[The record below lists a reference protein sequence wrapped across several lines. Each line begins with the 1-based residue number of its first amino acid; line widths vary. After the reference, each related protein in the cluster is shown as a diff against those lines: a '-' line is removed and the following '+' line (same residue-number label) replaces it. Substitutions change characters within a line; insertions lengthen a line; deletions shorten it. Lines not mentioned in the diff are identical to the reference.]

1 MKVRIYAYG
10 TVRQAIAN
18 GVLDLELPEQ
28 SHFQDLIEQMVTE
41 FGTAFAEATLAEH
54 EDRGAIKIK
63 SPVRVLL
70 NGMGLESFE
79 GANPPLKDGDEV
91 AFLMMSAGG

>member
-10 TVRQAIAN
+10 TVRQAIASD
-18 GVLDLELPEQ
+18 VFDLELPDQ
-28 SHFQDLIEQMVTE
+28 SHFHDLIELMVAE
-41 FGTAFAEATLAEH
+41 FGTAFAEVTLAER
-54 EDRGAIKIK
+54 EERGTIKIK

-70 NGMGLESFE
+70 NGMVLESLE
-79 GANPPLKDGDEV
+79 GGNPPLKDSDEV

>member
-18 GVLDLELPEQ
+18 DVLDLVLPDQ
-28 SHFQDLIEQMVTE
+28 SHFHDLIEQMVAE
-41 FGTAFAEATLAEH
+41 FGPAFAEVTLAEH
-54 EDRGAIKIK
+54 EDRGIIKIK

-70 NGMGLESFE
+70 NGMALESLE
-79 GANPPLKDGDEV
+79 GGNPPLKDNDEV